1 MYVDLGLPQPVG
13 TRTRLRLPL
22 PDGRDE
28 LDVTC
33 VVVRGGEPSDPF
45 GVHLVFVDLKPEER
59 RRLRRFV
66 TRERIEDALRA

>member
-1 MYVDLGLPQPVG
+1 MYVDLGLPQPIG

-33 VVVRGGEPSDPF
+33 VVVPGGPAGDRF

-59 RRLRRFV
+59 RRLRQFV
-66 TRERIEDALRA
+66 TRETIEQALRA